1 MAVWGLGAQAV
12 ILQHRTYLVTAG
24 MAESGH
30 KPSSIGYSP
39 RGCTI
44 RLFVFLFF
52 VLWNPMG
59 LTWPGSLTE
68 SI

>member
-44 RLFVFLFF
+44 RLFVFRALEPDGAY
-52 VLWNPMG
+52 LAG
-59 LTWPGSLTE
+59 GAHGIDLGG
-68 SI
+68 